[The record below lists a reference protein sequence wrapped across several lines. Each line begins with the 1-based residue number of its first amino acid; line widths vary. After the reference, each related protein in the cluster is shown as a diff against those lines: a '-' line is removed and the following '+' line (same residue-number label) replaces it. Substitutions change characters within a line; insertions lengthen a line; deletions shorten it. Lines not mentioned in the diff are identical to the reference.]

1 MCIVSPTL
9 YISKCTD
16 AYIALLQEK
25 RIFGLRDVLGAF
37 TVLLAHEFCMD
48 DEEPDPA
55 EHAEQL
61 HEHVIVGQA
70 EASEHSVLQRSRSR
84 VLGKNNVRA
93 PSVPHGMHSGEPNQR

>member
-1 MCIVSPTL
+1 MWMCISPTL

-16 AYIALLQEK
+16 AYIALLQQK
-25 RIFGLRDVLGAF
+25 NILRLRDALDTF

-48 DEEPDPA
+48 EEEPDPA

-70 EASEHSVLQRSRSR
+70 ETSEHSVLQRSRSR

-93 PSVPHGMHSGEPNQR
+93 PSVSH